1 MRLDRIPLRWRV
13 PALFAL
19 TLLVALAAFG
29 TVAWGTVR
37 QSELAAARVRQV
49 DAAGQVAGL
58 LGAAVRNVHNE
69 LSQVASAPEVVASV
83 AAGTLSDSA
92 KLVLARLTR
101 VGGQG
106 AGVEF
111 VDSQGRV
118 HAVQGRAPSAVGVPP
133 ARTADSIVLGPL
145 FLRDSMLAYHATAPV
160 RVGNQVRG
168 HIVNLRPLNRGI
180 AVLQVVEELIG
191 RDETLLFGNADGSLW
206 TDLSQQVSVPPP
218 NNWRDRYTRDGETRL
233 AGLARIDG
241 TPWVVAVEL
250 PEFRA
255 AGAAQAV
262 MLRFAAL
269 ALLIGTIGAL
279 VGYHMSRGITRPLER
294 LTASAE
300 AITAGDLQARDVVD
314 HRQDEIGRLAR
325 AFAIMADSVRQSRD
339 HLENVIGHR
348 TRELELALED
358 LQQAQEELVRKERL
372 ATLGQLSSSIGHELR
387 NPLAVMLNVVYILEA
402 TLAAAPAKTRE
413 YLGVLR
419 EQIRISERIVAD
431 LLDAVRTRP
440 PQRVAVR
447 VEQLVEEPI
456 TRCSIPSRVRVER
469 AFCTAPLVLADPDQ
483 VRQIVV
489 NLVTNA
495 VQALGESDGVLSLSS
510 QVRDSHV
517 CIAIRDTGP
526 GIDPAHLGQIF
537 EPLFTTK
544 ARGIGLGLW
553 ISRTLA
559 RANGGDLTAANHPEG
574 GAVFTLSLPVVVS

>member
-1 MRLDRIPLRWRV
+1 MRLDRLPLRWRV

-19 TLLVALAAFG
+19 TLLAALAAFG
-29 TVAWGTVR
+29 IVAWGTVR
-37 QSELAAARVRQV
+37 QSELAAARLQQA
-49 DAAGQVAGL
+49 DAAGHVAGL
-58 LGAAVRNVHNE
+58 LEAAVRNFRNE
-69 LSQVASAPEVVASV
+69 LSQVASAPAVVAV
-83 AAGTLSDSA
+83 AASGNLTDSA
-92 KLVLARLTR
+92 RAVLARLAP
-101 VGGQG
+101 VGG
-106 AGVEF
+106 ASVAF
-111 VDSQGRV
+111 VDAQGRV
-118 HAVQGRAPSAVGVPP
+118 HAVLGEVLSAEVAPEVA
-133 ARTADSIVLGPL
+133 TADSIVFGPL
-145 FLRDSMLAYHATAPV
+145 FLRDSVLAYCATAPV

-168 HIVNLRPLNRGI
+168 HIVNLRPLTRGL

-191 RDETLLFGNADGSLW
+191 REETLLFGNADGSLW
-206 TDLSQQVSVPPP
+206 TDLSRQVALPSPD
-218 NNWRDRYTRDGETRL
+218 NWRDRYTRDGQERL
-233 AGLARIDG
+233 AGLAKVEG
-241 TPWVVAVEL
+241 TPWVIAVEL

-255 AGAAQAV
+255 ADAAQAV

-279 VGYHMSRGITRPLER
+279 VGYHMSRGITGPLEQ

-339 HLENVIGHR
+339 HLEKVIGHR
-348 TRELELALED
+348 TRELEMALQD

-372 ATLGQLSSSIGHELR
+372 ATLGQLSSTIGHELR

-402 TLAAAPAKTRE
+402 TLASAPAKTRE

-419 EQIRISERIVAD
+419 EQIRISERIVTD

-440 PQRVAVR
+440 PQRVAVP
-447 VEQLVEEPI
+447 VQQLVDEPI
-456 TRCSIPSRVRVER
+456 TRCSIPSCVRVER
-469 AFCTAPLVLADPDQ
+469 AFDDTAPPVLADPDQ
-483 VRQIVV
+483 VGQIMV

-495 VQALGESDGVLSLSS
+495 VQALGESGGILRVSS
-510 QVRDSHV
+510 QVRDGQI

-526 GIDPAHLGQIF
+526 GIDPAHLEQIF

-559 RANGGDLTAANHPEG
+559 RANGGDLTASNHPEG
-574 GAVFTLSLPVVVS
+574 GAVFSLSLPVVVT